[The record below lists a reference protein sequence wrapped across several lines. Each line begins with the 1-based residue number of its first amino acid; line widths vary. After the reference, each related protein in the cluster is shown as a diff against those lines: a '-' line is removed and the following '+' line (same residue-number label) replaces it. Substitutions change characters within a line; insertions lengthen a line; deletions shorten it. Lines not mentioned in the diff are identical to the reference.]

1 MNEHASPHGS
11 IVSRF
16 RRHELN
22 GSAPTPQEPPGVFD
36 PPGERQPKFEPLASR
51 DELLVSAWL
60 QRELPPRDYLLGD
73 LMCTTSRIIVIG
85 ATGIGKTLF
94 AMGCGGAMAAGTD
107 FLGWKGRRRARVMYL
122 DGELPAETFKERLE
136 IIADRYGDDITLFAY
151 NRDVLGPDEM
161 PPLNAA
167 AGRAWLLREIETVK
181 PDIIFFDAIMCLLG
195 GSMAE
200 EESWAPV
207 KELVRLLSARRI
219 AQVWLHHTGHDATK
233 GFGTKTRE
241 WEMDT
246 VIMLSKLEDGG
257 DDPSAAF
264 QLEFTKAR
272 MKTPENF
279 KQFATRI
286 VRCTEDGFTSEDAPA
301 ATRGKGNS
309 EQDIVRRH
317 FIAAYTDLADGLASA
332 QGFDGAPVRKVSI
345 DAVRDR
351 LKSRGFLDTNDKGHL
366 TATSKSHFRRVKS
379 QLLDKGGFAEDG
391 GLIWR
396 TSS

>member
-22 GSAPTPQEPPGVFD
+22 GGAPTPQEPPGAYN
-36 PPGERQPKFEPLASR
+36 PPGATLPKFQPIASR

-60 QRELPPRDYLLGD
+60 QRDLPPRDYLLGD
-73 LMCTTSRIIVIG
+73 LMCTTSRVVIIG

-94 AMGCGGAMAAGTD
+94 CLDIAGAMAAGAD

-136 IIADRYGDDITLFAY
+136 IIADRYGEDIELFAY

-161 PPLNAA
+161 PPLNSET
-167 AGRAWLLREIETVK
+167 GRAWLSREIETVK
-181 PDIIFFDAIMCLLG
+181 PDAIFFDAIMCLLG

-332 QGFDGAPVRKVSI
+332 QGFDGAPVRKVLI

>member
-1 MNEHASPHGS
+1 M
-11 IVSRF
+11 
-16 RRHELN
+16 
-22 GSAPTPQEPPGVFD
+22 
-36 PPGERQPKFEPLASR
+36 
-51 DELLVSAWL
+51 
-60 QRELPPRDYLLGD
+60 PPRDYLLGD
-73 LMCTTSRIIVIG
+73 VICTTSRILLIG

-94 AMGCGGAMAAGTD
+94 SMDVGGAMAAGFGT
-107 FLGWKGRRRARVMYL
+107 LGWQRRRCARVMYL

-136 IIADRYGDDITLFAY
+136 IIADRYGEDIELFAY

-161 PPLNAA
+161 PPLNTE

-181 PDIIFFDAIMCLLG
+181 PDIIFFDAIMCLLT

-207 KELVRLLSARRI
+207 KDLVRLLSARRI

-286 VRCTEDGFTSEDAPA
+286 VRCTENGFTSEDAPA
-301 ATRGKGNS
+301 AAKGKANS
-309 EQDIVRRH
+309 GQDIVRRNYL
-317 FIAAYTDLADGLASA
+317 AAYDDLADGVTPS
-332 QGFDGAPVRKVSI
+332 QGFDGAPVRKVKT
-345 DAVRDR
+345 DAIRER
-351 LKSRGFLDTNDKGHL
+351 LKSRGFLDTDDNGQVM
-366 TATSKSHFRRVKS
+366 ATSRTQLQRAKA
-379 QLLDKGGFAEDG
+379 QLLDKGSFAEDH

-396 TSS
+396 TIPRTPA